1 MPARV
6 LLIGPIGGTDKMVH
20 SPPLGI
26 HRLRSFLQARG
37 IECRAVDPTIE
48 DIPDTAAYDI
58 IGYSVLGW
66 SVDLS
71 IAHANRLAKR
81 GDQIVVFG
89 GYEATFNHRHI
100 VERCTLDEVCC
111 ALGESEYALLHLA
124 RTMSREAHP
133 GLLWAKH
140 GDVVSHT
147 LGPSLNGAQFADVTL
162 NLDYESIPFESYWN
176 KNETK
181 IGPGFDPRETRVI
194 RLFIKNRCGF
204 TCAFCS
210 SANFHTVASGEKPP
224 VLTIDPARI
233 RDLLVRL
240 RKAFPLVRTFFFQDD
255 EIFAPKT
262 FIKGLLEEIVAE
274 PDLEGIE
281 YICQGRIDAIHPSL
295 LPLMKQ
301 ARFRTVI
308 VGLESFSQNILSEL
322 APGKLVG
329 YRTYRQRVEA
339 LLESGIMPFLN
350 IILTTPGAMLEDV
363 VENLD
368 ACLYELERGCE
379 LGMNLY
385 TNNWAGSEMAARTDY
400 EVAGYN
406 LLPKDLRVRRL
417 LESTEA
423 AYEKFRQWGG
433 ARHSKIDIRSSSRS
447 LLFLYL
453 LNVQLCRRDFAAR
466 CEALFSRYRV
476 FPTLS
481 ASMQTEAIREGTI
494 AVLGD
499 EVDLDERPL
508 PRRMPFPEPQEVS
521 AVVAAST
528 K

>member
-1 MPARV
+1 
-6 LLIGPIGGTDKMVH
+6 MVH

-37 IECRAVDPTIE
+37 VECRAVDPTIE
-48 DIPDTAAYDI
+48 EIPDTADYDI

-71 IAHANRLAKR
+71 IDHANTLSKR
-81 GDQIVVFG
+81 DDQIVVFG
-89 GYEATFNHRHI
+89 GYEATFNHQHI
-100 VERCTLDEVCC
+100 VERCKLDDVCC

-124 RTMSREAHP
+124 RTMSRDPYP
-133 GLLWAKH
+133 GLVWANR
-140 GDVVSHT
+140 GEVVSHT

-162 NLDYESIPFESYWN
+162 NLDYESIPFEAYWT

-181 IGPGFDPRETRVI
+181 IGADFDPRETRVI

-210 SANFHTVASGEKPP
+210 SANFHTAASGEKPP

-240 RKAFPLVRTFFFQDD
+240 RKAFPQVRTIFFQDD

-262 FIKGLLEEIVAE
+262 FIKGLLEEIIAE
-274 PDLEGIE
+274 PELEGIE
-281 YICQGRIDAIHPSL
+281 YICQGRIDAIHPTL
-295 LPLMKQ
+295 LPLMKK
-301 ARFRTVI
+301 AGFRTVI

-339 LLESGIMPFLN
+339 LLDAGIMPFLN
-350 IILTTPGAMLEDV
+350 IILSTPGASLEDI

-400 EVAGYN
+400 EVDGYN
-406 LLPKDLRVRRL
+406 LLPNDLRVRRL
-417 LESTEA
+417 LASTEA
-423 AYEKFRQWGG
+423 AYESFRSWGV
-433 ARHSKIDIRSSSRS
+433 AYHSKIDIRSSSRS

-453 LNVQLCRRDFAAR
+453 INLQLHRNEIVER
-466 CEALFSRYRV
+466 CEALFSQYRI
-476 FPTLS
+476 FPALG
-481 ASMQTEAIREGTI
+481 ASKQADAIREGVRD
-494 AVLGD
+494 ALGR
-499 EVDLDERPL
+499 EIDLDEQPL
-508 PRRMPFPEPQEVS
+508 PLRMPFPEPQEVS
-521 AVVAAST
+521 ASALAST